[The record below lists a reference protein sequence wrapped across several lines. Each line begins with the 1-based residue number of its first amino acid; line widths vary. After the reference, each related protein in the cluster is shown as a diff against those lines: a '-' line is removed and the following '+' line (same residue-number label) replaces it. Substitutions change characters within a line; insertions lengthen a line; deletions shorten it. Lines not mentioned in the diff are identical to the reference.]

1 MNQLVNGKDVSI
13 QSVIYC
19 LTLWRKEFLSEVQ
32 ILWLWA
38 NIDKWENLLES
49 KSIMSSEE
57 AEVKEIRY

>member
-38 NIDKWENLLES
+38 NINKWENLLES
-49 KSIMSSEE
+49 KSIMSSGE
-57 AEVKEIRY
+57 AEAKEIRY

>member
-32 ILWLWA
+32 IL
-38 NIDKWENLLES
+38 
-49 KSIMSSEE
+49 
-57 AEVKEIRY
+57 